1 MRRARC
7 WLALA
12 AGLAAVTCQ
21 SESPVAGELSV
32 RIATPRTSDRA
43 ILFALVGPARTVSA
57 APGYRVFTD
66 TAAVGDT
73 THVTVVAAPG
83 SGLVAGEIAR
93 VAVNDV
99 RKAGAYAAIVRDVA
113 AADYSIGDTA
123 GVSLKVV
130 AP

>member
-1 MRRARC
+1 MRRTTQ
-7 WLALA
+7 WLALV
-12 AGLAAVTCQ
+12 AGLAAATCQ

-32 RIATPRTSDRA
+32 RITTPRTSDRA
-43 ILFALVGPARTVSA
+43 ILFALVGPARAVAA

-66 TAAVGDT
+66 TAALGDT

-93 VAVNDV
+93 VAVNDI
-99 RKAGAYAAIVRDVA
+99 RRAGSYAAILRDVA

-123 GVSLKVV
+123 GISLKVV
-130 AP
+130 TP